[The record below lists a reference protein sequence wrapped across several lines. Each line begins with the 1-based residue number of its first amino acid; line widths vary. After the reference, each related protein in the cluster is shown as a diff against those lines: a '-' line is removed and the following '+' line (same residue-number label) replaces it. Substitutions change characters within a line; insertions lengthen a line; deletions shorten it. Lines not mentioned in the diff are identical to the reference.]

1 MYSIYN
7 EQRYRRKKQMFRI
20 VVGIQTMLFHPILNI
35 IWLAFAIGVR
45 FFVMGVKW
53 IVTYME
59 VYPLLAPAFKWCMG
73 VIAFLFP
80 ILCAV
85 AILQILGF
93 LVAVQD
99 EADLSIVFEE
109 RKEIK
114 CQPPILIYKRRN
126 RKSGVTKRIFST
138 VIPLEC
144 WQRKQEEICDRLNCH
159 LVGKEGITYGGRN
172 NDNGNRIVIETAK
185 GRKIK
190 GRGVLY
196 DDDF

>member
-20 VVGIQTMLFHPILNI
+20 AVGIQMMIFHPVLNI

-53 IVTYME
+53 IVTHIE
-59 VYPLLAPAFKWCMG
+59 VYPLLIPVFKWCMG
-73 VIAFLFP
+73 VITLFCP

-85 AILQILGF
+85 AILQFIGY
-93 LVAVQD
+93 LVAVKD

-114 CQPPILIYKRRN
+114 SQPPILMYKRRD

-138 VIPLEC
+138 VIPLES
-144 WQRKQEEICDRLNCH
+144 WQKKQEEICDRMNCH
-159 LVGKEGITYGGRN
+159 LVGTKGITYGGRN
-172 NDNGNRIVIETAK
+172 NDNGNRIVIESAK
-185 GRKIK
+185 GRKMK